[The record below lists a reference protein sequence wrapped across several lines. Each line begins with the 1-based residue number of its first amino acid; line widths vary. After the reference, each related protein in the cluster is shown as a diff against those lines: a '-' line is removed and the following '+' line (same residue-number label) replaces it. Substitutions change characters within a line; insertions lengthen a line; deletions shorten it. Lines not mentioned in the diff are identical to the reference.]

1 MNTNQQNQSNRLAT
15 YPKRPETLLPSQ
27 KLRLKGNRRNR
38 VLWLSTAL
46 TFSGII
52 VVDQLASTES
62 FEFSIVFFS
71 VLGIVISAG
80 GFFLGRQLSSEAER
94 MLTSQELES
103 RQIQESERRIRAIYN
118 LSTTLSSTLNYTKV
132 LEEVQNIGIL
142 ALRNPALEQDLI
154 SAVFLFRS
162 ENDMLQ
168 VATSRRLTQRDT
180 TKSIPGKEG
189 LLGKAL
195 QGGEPIFGGSTEHDP
210 ELAFLV
216 AFQSIKSSVAI
227 PLSAGYQNFGVVI
240 FGCREPDAFTDE
252 ASDLLIAIGTQS
264 SIALQNAV
272 LYENILGEKERI
284 VAVEEG
290 ARKKLS
296 RDLHD
301 GPTQTITV
309 MTSRI
314 KAIRSMVRA
323 GQTQQA
329 DEKLQQIVTLAE
341 KTVKEIRHMLFTM
354 RPLIIEEEGLGA
366 ALHEIA
372 RRMKDTYDLNVV
384 VTAQPEVDNYLEEI
398 AQVSLFYV
406 VEEAVNNARKH
417 AQATH
422 IQVRL
427 LLRDNYI
434 ITEIEDD
441 GVGFDVQATVG
452 DDYHRRGSL
461 GMVSM
466 RERVEL
472 ANGELLITSR
482 KGKGTK
488 IIIRIS
494 ISKHLLGRSRQRE
507 LSQDTKPILPA
518 NKTRFGNQIPSA
530 EDVSGRPRYR

>member
-1 MNTNQQNQSNRLAT
+1 MNTNQHNQPNRLAT
-15 YPKRPETLLPSQ
+15 YPKRPEMLLLSQ
-27 KLRLKGNRRNR
+27 QVRLKGNRRNR
-38 VLWLSTAL
+38 VLWLGAAL
-46 TFSGII
+46 MFSGII
-52 VVDQLASTES
+52 VVDQLSVSES
-62 FEFSIVFFS
+62 LKSSIILVAA
-71 VLGIVISAG
+71 LGIIISAG
-80 GFFLGRQLSSEAER
+80 GFFLGRQLSSEAEN
-94 MLTSQELES
+94 MLRGQALEA
-103 RQIQESERRIRAIYN
+103 RQLQESERRIRAIYN

-132 LEEVQNIGIL
+132 LEEVQNIGVL
-142 ALRNPALEQDLI
+142 ALQKPGLESELI

-180 TKSIPGKEG
+180 TKSVPGKEG
-189 LLGKAL
+189 LLGRAL
-195 QGGEPIFGGSTEHDP
+195 QGGEPVFGGSTEHDP

-216 AFQSIKSSVAI
+216 AFQSVKSSVAI
-227 PLSAGYQNFGVVI
+227 PLSAGFQNFGVVI

-252 ASDLLIAIGTQS
+252 ASDLLIAIGIQS

-272 LYENILGEKERI
+272 LYENILGEKDRI

-314 KAIRSMVRA
+314 KAIRSMVRS
-323 GQTQQA
+323 GQTKQA

-354 RPLIIEEEGLGA
+354 RPLIIEEEGLAA

-372 RRMKDTYDLNVV
+372 RRMKDTYDLNVT

-417 AQATH
+417 AKATH

-427 LLRDNYI
+427 FRREDFI

-441 GVGFDVQATVG
+441 GVGFDVQTTTG
-452 DDYHRRGSL
+452 EDYHKRGSL

-466 RERVEL
+466 RERAEL

-482 KGKGTK
+482 KGRGTK

-494 ISKHLLGRSRQRE
+494 IAKQLLGRRQQQE
-507 LSQDTKPILPA
+507 LSQDTKPLLA
-518 NKTRFGNQIPSA
+518 AQETRFGNQIPTV